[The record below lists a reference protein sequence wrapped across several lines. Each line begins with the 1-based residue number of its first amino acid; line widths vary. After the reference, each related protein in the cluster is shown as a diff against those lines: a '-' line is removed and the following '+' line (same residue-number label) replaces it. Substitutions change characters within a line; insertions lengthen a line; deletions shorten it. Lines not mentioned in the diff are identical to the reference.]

1 MNTETN
7 ALDVATEIP
16 AASTEPEAT
25 PKDATAAPE
34 DVSKQAEAK
43 TFTQAE
49 LDEIVQKRIAKA
61 EAKAE
66 RNAVRRERELLE
78 RFVPQQATTEQQDA
92 RPSRDRFATDDDWVE
107 AVTDWKL
114 AQRDRSAN
122 QERQAQTQRAT
133 ATKTEQIY
141 TEAAKQPGFDRDAFD
156 ELPLTPVIAQTIID
170 SDLAP
175 QLMAHMASHPDDV
188 DRIAKL
194 SPARQAA
201 ELGKLEARL
210 SVVKQT
216 KEAPAP
222 IRIVSGSGTVHNN
235 GDPSKMSMDDYM
247 AMRKKQGAGW
257 AR

>member
-1 MNTETN
+1 METEIN

-34 DVSKQAEAK
+34 DVTKQAEAK

-92 RPSRDRFATDDDWVE
+92 RPSRDKFATDDDWVE

-201 ELGKLEARL
+201 ELGKLEAKL

-222 IRIVSGSGTVHNN
+222 IRTVNGSGTVHN

-247 AMRKKQGAGW
+247 AMRKKQGASW

>member
-1 MNTETN
+1 METEIN
-7 ALDVATEIP
+7 ALDAATEIP
-16 AASTEPEAT
+16 AASTEPEAS
-25 PKDATAAPE
+25 PRDATAAPE
-34 DVSKQAEAK
+34 DVSKQAEK

-49 LDEIVQKRIAKA
+49 LNEIIQKEKAKA

-66 RNAVRRERELLE
+66 RNALKAYRETLE
-78 RFVPQQATTEQQDA
+78 RIVPQQAPESRAESKAPSREQFASDEQWLDA
-92 RPSRDRFATDDDWVE
+92 RDEWRDAKRDREIQQTRQVE
-107 AVTDWKL
+107 
-114 AQRDRSAN
+114 
-122 QERQAQTQRAT
+122 TQKAT
-133 ATKTEQIY
+133 ATKTEKIY
-141 TEAAKQPGFDRDAFD
+141 AEAAKHPSFDRDVFD

-175 QLMAHMASHPDDV
+175 QLMAHMSANPDDV
-188 DRIAKL
+188 DRISKL

-210 SVVKQT
+210 SVVKESKQ
-216 KEAPAP
+216 APEP
-222 IRIVSGSGTVHNN
+222 IKTVSGKGTVHN